1 MAMRDATLE
10 ELGCAA
16 ILAFFA
22 MQGAVPFI
30 APNQALESTH
40 SAASSLTFHGGIAS
54 QLLVDGGIALLLIR
68 HAHRVFRWLGAMQW
82 AGLLALLAV
91 ASTLWSQFPL
101 LTVRRSLPFT
111 LAGLFGL
118 YLAIRFPVRRQLSI
132 LRISMIAL
140 ALGTVILALCFPKL
154 GLDASAGH
162 HLDWQGVF
170 TQKNACGRVMV
181 LATVVVLVDWRF
193 SFSRLASLLL
203 FLFLIFMSGSR
214 GAWAIEVVVLA
225 LYAWLKVANRAESRS
240 RIVFA
245 AGTACVAATLSIVA
259 WYHLTSLLLLA
270 GRDATFSG
278 RTEIWKQVWR
288 FIMERPILGWG
299 YAAFWRG
306 IEGKSFEVVA
316 AMRFIVF
323 HAHNGFLEIW
333 LELGIVGLALFALS
347 YLRAWRKLWPVLRS
361 GDVNRAAWMIFVLVL
376 IALYDLDEN
385 TLLIYNGLFWALYVA
400 TLANIE
406 LLAVEE
412 RFALGLARAI
422 HRVTPL
428 SAASPALKASSS

>member
-22 MQGAVPFI
+22 IQGAIPFI

-40 SAASSLTFHGGIAS
+40 SAASSLTFYGGIFS

-68 HAHRVFRWLGAMQW
+68 HVHRVFRWLGAMQW
-82 AGLLALLAV
+82 AGFLALLAV

-101 LTVRRSLPFT
+101 LTLRGSLPFA
-111 LAGLFGL
+111 LAALFGL
-118 YLAIRFPVRRQLSI
+118 YLAVRFPVRRQLFI

-162 HLDWQGVF
+162 QLDWQGVF

-181 LATVVVLVDWRF
+181 LATVVLMADWRF
-193 SFSRLASLLL
+193 SFSRLSSLLI
-203 FLFLIFMSGSR
+203 FLFLVFMSGSR
-214 GAWAIEVVVLA
+214 GAWAIEVAVLA
-225 LYAWLKVANRAESRS
+225 LYVWLVIANRTDSRS
-240 RIVFA
+240 RIVLA
-245 AGTACVAATLSIVA
+245 AGTACVAAVLSIVV
-259 WYHLTSLLLLA
+259 WYYLPLLLALA

-288 FIMERPILGWG
+288 FILERPLLGWG

-306 IEGKSFEVVA
+306 IEGQSFEVVA

-333 LELGIVGLALFALS
+333 LELGMVGLALFALS
-347 YLRAWRKLWPVLRS
+347 YLRAWRKLRPVLRS
-361 GDVNRAAWMIFVLVL
+361 GDLNRGTWMIFVLVL

-400 TLANIE
+400 SLANIE
-406 LLAVEE
+406 LLAVEDH
-412 RFALGLARAI
+412 FALGIARAI
-422 HRVTPL
+422 CRATPL
-428 SAASPALKASSS
+428 SAASPALEARSS